1 MATLY
6 RCRTPTNALCACG
19 KVARR
24 LRSRGLDF
32 DEVRVSYAR
41 SERPE
46 IEALTGQ
53 RFVPVLVDGDEVIH
67 DSRRI
72 CEYVERV
79 AAPAARGGS

>member
-1 MATLY
+1 MTTLY

-79 AAPAARGGS
+79 AAPTAQGGS

>member
-1 MATLY
+1 MVTLY

-24 LRSRGLDF
+24 LRARGIEF
-32 DEVRVSYAR
+32 DEVRVAWPR
-41 SERPE
+41 GERPE

-53 RFVPVLVDGDEVIH
+53 RFVPVLVDGDEVVH

-72 CEYVERV
+72 CEYIDHI
-79 AAPAARGGS
+79 AAAKAGT